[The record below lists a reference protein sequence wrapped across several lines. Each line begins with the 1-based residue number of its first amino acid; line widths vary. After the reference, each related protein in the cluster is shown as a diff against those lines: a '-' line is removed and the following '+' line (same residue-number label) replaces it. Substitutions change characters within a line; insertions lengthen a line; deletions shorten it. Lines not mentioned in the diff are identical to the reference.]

1 MNKHNAAGLTN
12 NVRNVHIK
20 TVFTRNMAK
29 RIVRAR
35 YLTHKRGTCVVYT
48 GADAMVRLA
57 QTERGEQ

>member
-1 MNKHNAAGLTN
+1 MNKHDSSGLTN

-20 TVFTRNMAK
+20 TVFTRKLGK

-35 YLTHKRGTCVVYT
+35 YLTHKRGVCIVYT

-57 QTERGEQ
+57 ATTVK